1 MKKYDLPFKALHI
14 LSDGNFH
21 SGEKIAAEIGCSRVT
36 VWKSISELK
45 TLGINI
51 FSVKKKGLPSSKK
64 NIFFKC

>member
-21 SGEKIAAEIGCSRVT
+21 SGEKMAADMGCSRVT

-45 TLGINI
+45 SLGISI
-51 FSVKKKGLPSSKK
+51 FSVKK
-64 NIFFKC
+64 

>member
-21 SGEKIAAEIGCSRVT
+21 SGEKMASNMGCSRVT

-45 TLGINI
+45 SLGISI
-51 FSVKKKGLPSSKK
+51 FSVKKKGLPFTKK
-64 NIFFKC
+64 NIFF